1 MEIGSF
7 LELDLRES
15 GEYFQS
21 ESIIRLNSARAGIYH
36 AMRIYGC
43 RKIYIPYYQCPTVS
57 AFLRSKQIEIEYYHI
72 DKEFEPLNVRQSEN
86 SVMLLVNYFGIMS
99 MDKMQKMSEKYS
111 NVIIDNSAAFYMSP
125 LSGCLNVY
133 SARKFFGVP
142 DGCYVIGKNVNNYE
156 SEYRQDYSSDT
167 ASFLFKRIEYGC
179 SSAYSDRMKNEHRID
194 ESDILLMSDLTKALL
209 SGIDYES
216 IAEKRKANFLV
227 AHRLFKEMNLIDPTV
242 FMDQLNIPMVYPL
255 VVKSKKLMDGLR
267 KNEIYTGR
275 WWNGVLNLVSE
286 NSFESFLSNYMLPIP
301 IDQRYKKNQIEYVY
315 KTVVDLM
322 DKYDED

>member
-43 RKIYIPYYQCPTVS
+43 AKIYLPYYLCPTVS
-57 AFLRSKQIEIEYYHI
+57 AFLNKKHIDIEYYHI
-72 DKEFEPLNVRQSEN
+72 DQGFEPLNIQQSEN
-86 SVMLLVNYFGIMS
+86 SVMLLVNYFGVLS
-99 MDKMQKMSEKYS
+99 VDKMQKISKRYT
-111 NVIIDNSAAFYMSP
+111 NVIIDNSAAFYMP
-125 LSGCLNVY
+125 PFTNAINVY

-142 DGCYVIGKNVNNYE
+142 DGCYVIGQNVNNFK